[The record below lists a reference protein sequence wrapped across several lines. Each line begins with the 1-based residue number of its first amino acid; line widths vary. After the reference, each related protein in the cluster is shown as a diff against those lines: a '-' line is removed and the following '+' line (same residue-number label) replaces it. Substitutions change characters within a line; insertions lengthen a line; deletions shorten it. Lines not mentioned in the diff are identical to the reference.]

1 MGKQNKTKQ
10 NITLGS
16 ATLNRHFFLAG
27 HKWLATDKSPRVQ
40 PTASSERNGV
50 QSEGERDGEPS
61 KMHYEGKK
69 GELRSSVPVTL
80 PVCF

>member
-1 MGKQNKTKQ
+1 M
-10 NITLGS
+10 LGS
-16 ATLNRHFFLAG
+16 TTLNRHFFLAG

-50 QSEGERDGEPS
+50 HSEGARDGEPC

-69 GELRSSVPVTL
+69 VSCRVACPSRSLCVFRKEVDARSL
-80 PVCF
+80 A